1 MLSKLFSPAFQP
13 AIQQINSASVK
24 GLPHL
29 VTGLDASARSVM
41 IAQLYHQ
48 RPQQLLIVEPSANQ
62 LTQLYDD
69 LLQLL
74 PDVKVLQFPAEESL
88 ALEYSYAS
96 MDNMARRVEVLNAL
110 SRGENCIVLS
120 PVAGIRKRLTPVE
133 KWRYEMTHLAL
144 GDEME
149 RAALEQKLSY
159 FGYNRQPMVQTRGE
173 YSVRGSIVDFYPL
186 NSDYPVRLDFF
197 DIELDSIRYFD
208 AETQTSIRNLESFD
222 LIPAKDILFSIAEQ
236 QSISQAIELHTAKA
250 IEAIEDETLVAM
262 IQRGMQ
268 QQGELLASGEVLNYA
283 SAYLEFFDPA
293 GTSLI
298 DYLGP
303 NCLLVINDF
312 GKINQTEIQATND
325 DMYWLEQEINKGQ
338 LPPKLTVHLSAF
350 DLLKHTQLA
359 RVHFVTMQKG
369 LGNLRFEAIHSF
381 QYRSMTPF
389 FNQMP
394 LIKTEVDHWFKQK
407 ATVQV
412 LVSNQKQAEKTLNLF
427 EEYNIRPSI
436 IQHNDDIQS
445 AAVNIVIGSLSSGFE
460 LPLAKWVVLT
470 EKELFNQ
477 VKKRK
482 IKKQHLSNAER
493 IKSYSELNIGDY
505 VVHANHGIGQYTGL
519 DTIEINGVH
528 RDLLAIE
535 YQNKA
540 RVLIPVDQI
549 DMIQKYVASES
560 KTPKVH
566 KLGGSDWAKTK
577 QKVAAKIEDIA
588 DELIALYAK
597 REQEVGYSFSKDT
610 PEQADFENAFSYVET
625 DDQLRSAQEIKRDME
640 KSRPMDRLLVGDVG
654 YGKTE
659 VAMRAIFKAVM
670 DGKQVAFLVPTTILA
685 QQHYNSLIERFA
697 EYPFEIGLLSRFV
710 TRTKQNET
718 LAGLKNGAVN
728 IVVGTHRVLSKDIEF
743 QDLGLLIVDEEQ
755 RFGVKHKERLKQLK
769 SQVDVLTLTAT
780 PIPRTLH
787 MSMIGVR
794 DLSLI
799 ETPPSNRYPV
809 QTYVM
814 ERNEGAVMSGIER
827 ELSRGGQV
835 FYLHNRVATIFQR
848 ADEISQ
854 LVPEARIA
862 VAHGQMSEVEL
873 ETVLIDFIQ
882 GEYDVLVTTTII
894 ETGVDIPN
902 ANTMFIDNADRMG
915 LSTLYQLRGRVG
927 RTNRIAYAYLMYEP
941 FKQLS
946 EISEKRLQAI
956 REFTEL
962 GSGFKIAM
970 RDLSIRGA
978 GNLLGKQ
985 QSGFIDSVGFDMY
998 SQMLKEA
1005 VDVKRGKAT
1014 ANKSSSQQMEWDIAL
1029 DAYIPSTYIP
1039 DELQKISV
1047 YKSIQ
1052 QIDSEEEYR
1061 ELQDQLIDRFGEFP
1075 SEVSDLLDIALIK
1088 HYALLSGVNL
1098 IKQQGQWLHV
1108 FFNPIASDI
1117 LKGPN
1122 IFEALQDIKL
1132 RAEIGMEG
1140 SQLKVSLLIQ
1150 GKPSYQWLDIVHKF
1164 TVKTSEIVEAS
1175 TQAVETEKQA
1185 KEEVE

>member
-1 MLSKLFSPAFQP
+1 MLSKLNTQAFQP
-13 AIQQINSASVK
+13 AVKQINTASQK

-41 IAQLYHQ
+41 IAELYRQ
-48 RPQQLLIVEPSANQ
+48 RPQQLLIVEPSATL
-62 LTQLYDD
+62 LTQLYED

-74 PDVKVLQFPAEESL
+74 PGVKVLQFTAEESL
-88 ALEYSYAS
+88 ALEFSHAS
-96 MDNMARRVEVLNAL
+96 LDSVAQRVVAL
-110 SRGENCIVLS
+110 DSLASGENCIVLTS
-120 PVAGIRKRLTPVE
+120 VAGIRKRLTPVD
-133 KWRYEMTHLAL
+133 KWCYEMTRLSV
-144 GDEME
+144 GSEME
-149 RAALEQKLSY
+149 RTALEQKLSY
-159 FGYNRQPMVQTRGE
+159 FGYTRQAMVQAPGE
-173 YSVRGSIVDFYPL
+173 YSVRGSIVDVYPL
-186 NSDYPVRLDFF
+186 NTDYPVRLDFF
-197 DIELDSIRYFD
+197 DTELDSIRYFD
-208 AETQTSIRNLESFD
+208 AETQTSIENIEQFD
-222 LIPAKDILFSIAEQ
+222 LLPAKDVLFSIAEQ
-236 QSISQAIELHTAKA
+236 QIAFKSVESHLAKVV
-250 IEAIEDETLVAM
+250 EQIEDDEFANLV
-262 IQRGMQ
+262 QRGMQ
-268 QQGELLASGEVLNYA
+268 HQRELLASGEPLKFPL
-283 SAYLEFFDPA
+283 AYLEFWDKED
-293 GTSLI
+293 TSLV
-298 DYLGP
+298 DYLGS
-303 NCLLVINDF
+303 NSLLVINEF
-312 GKINQTEIQATND
+312 SKIHQTELQYTND
-325 DMYWLEQEINKGQ
+325 DMYWLEQEITHGQ
-338 LPPKLTVHLSAF
+338 LPPKLNIRLSAF
-350 DLLKHTQLA
+350 EVLKHSQVA
-359 RVHFVTMQKG
+359 RVHFVMIQKNM
-369 LGNLRFEAIHSF
+369 GNMAFESMHSF
-381 QYRSMTPF
+381 HYRSMNPF

-407 ATVQV
+407 VTVQI
-412 LVSNQKQAEKTLNLF
+412 LVSSHKQAVKTQQLF
-427 EEYNIRPSI
+427 EEYNVKPTV
-436 IQHNDDIQS
+436 IQEGEEAQVN
-445 AAVNIVIGSLSSGFE
+445 AVNIVVGSLANGFE
-460 LPLAKWVVLT
+460 LPLDKWVVLT

-482 IKKQHLSNAER
+482 IKHQHLSNAER

-505 VVHANHGIGQYTGL
+505 VVHASHGIGQYTGL

-535 YQNKA
+535 YQNNA

-549 DMIQKYVASES
+549 DMIKKYVSAES
-560 KTPKVH
+560 RTPKVH
-566 KLGGSDWAKTK
+566 KLGGTDWAKTK
-577 QKVAAKIEDIA
+577 KKVASKIEDIA

-597 REQEVGYSFSKDT
+597 REQEEGYAFGKDT
-610 PEQADFENAFSYVET
+610 PEQAEFENAFAYVET
-625 DDQLRSAQEIKRDME
+625 DDQLRSATEIKKDME
-640 KSRPMDRLLVGDVG
+640 RIRPMDRLLVGDVG

-670 DGKQVAFLVPTTILA
+670 EGKQVAFLVPTTILA

-697 EYPFEIGLLSRFV
+697 EYPFEVGMLSRFV
-710 TRTKQNET
+710 TRSKQNET
-718 LAGLKNGAVN
+718 IKGLENGAVN
-728 IVVGTHRVLSKDIEF
+728 IVVGTHRVLSKDIKF

-755 RFGVKHKERLKQLK
+755 RFGVRHKERLKQLK
-769 SQVDVLTLTAT
+769 AQVDVLTLTAT

-814 ERNEGAVMSGIER
+814 ERNDGVILSGIER
-827 ELSRGGQV
+827 EMARGGQV

-848 ADEISQ
+848 AEEIRQ
-854 LVPEARIA
+854 LVPEARIG

-873 ETVLIDFIQ
+873 ENVLIDFIQ
-882 GEYDVLVTTTII
+882 GNYDVLVTTTII

-902 ANTMFIDNADRMG
+902 ANTMFIDNADQMG

-927 RTNRIAYAYLMYEP
+927 RTNRIAYAYLMYDP

-946 EISEKRLQAI
+946 EVSEKRLQAI

-1005 VDVKRGKAT
+1005 VDVKRGKKSASKQT
-1014 ANKSSSQQMEWDIAL
+1014 SSSQQMEWDIAV
-1029 DAYIPSTYIP
+1029 DAYIPSSYIS

-1061 ELQDQLIDRFGEFP
+1061 NLQNQLIDRFGEFP
-1075 SEVSDLLDIALIK
+1075 GEVADLLDIALIK
-1088 HYALLSGVNL
+1088 HFGLLSGVTL
-1098 IKQQGQWLHV
+1098 IKQQGQYV
-1108 FFNPIASDI
+1108 NVYFNPIASDI
-1117 LKGPN
+1117 LKGPK

-1132 RAEIGMEG
+1132 RAEIGMEDQ
-1140 SQLKVSLLIQ
+1140 QLKVSLLIQ
-1150 GKPSYQWLDIVHKF
+1150 GKPSYQWLDILRHFIVN
-1164 TVKTSEIVEAS
+1164 TSEMIAAEENIIEKVES
-1175 TQAVETEKQA
+1175 
-1185 KEEVE
+1185 